1 MEVSLSTLIGSS
13 SSLHSEA
20 CNALGGSD
28 GIIHSRISLAVACLR
43 AATNILLSA
52 CEAYQRRGRSVG
64 YVGYSNREQ
73 LCSPTGNCNKN
84 HGRSALDGHGPPI
97 LITICVA
104 FGIRSTTTSTG
115 SVVRCTSIRVL
126 CVSLTIATA
135 QLATF
140 PCKIAAWH

>member
-73 LCSPTGNCNKN
+73 LCSPTGNCSKT
-84 HGRSALDGHGPPI
+84 HGRSGSSTRRTRTTDPHYDL
-97 LITICVA
+97 C
-104 FGIRSTTTSTG
+104 GIRDPVYNNLHGFCRALYQHTG
-115 SVVRCTSIRVL
+115 AL
-126 CVSLTIATA
+126 CVTHNSDCSARYLP
-135 QLATF
+135 L
-140 PCKIAAWH
+140 